1 MKHCLIL
8 GAHSDVAL
16 AIAHQ
21 LAKEGHSLWLAARRF
36 QDLEPIQKDLE
47 IRYGVP
53 VACFAFDA
61 EKPESHQA
69 FVEALPECPDEVYLV
84 FGYLGPHPGSLEH
97 PTDARRIVQVNFAG
111 AVSVLQA
118 LALAMQKR
126 GKGAIAGIS
135 SVAGERGR
143 KSNFLYGSAKA
154 GLSAY
159 LDGLRNYGYHHGF
172 HVCTVKPGFI
182 QTAMT
187 AGMDL
192 PKPLTASPEQVA
204 KATISGLRK
213 KKGRVYVLPI
223 WQWIM
228 CLIRNIPDS
237 MFRKKQL

>member
-1 MKHCLIL
+1 M
-8 GAHSDVAL
+8 
-16 AIAHQ
+16 
-21 LAKEGHSLWLAARRF
+21 
-36 QDLEPIQKDLE
+36 
-47 IRYGVP
+47 
-53 VACFAFDA
+53 
-61 EKPESHQA
+61 
-69 FVEALPECPDEVYLV
+69 
-84 FGYLGPHPGSLEH
+84 
-97 PTDARRIVQVNFAG
+97 QVNFAG

-182 QTAMT
+182 RTAMT

-223 WQWIM
+223 RGGLCALSAIFRTA
-228 CLIRNIPDS
+228 CSVKTTLS
-237 MFRKKQL
+237 M